1 MRMTLDELRAH
12 ALRTGAELI
21 VDGKHFNSARAQ
33 IDVKPIRP
41 APPPAI
47 AVPAPAAVPEQANF
61 TRADVERLLD
71 QAEARF
77 QQQLLMLTQMVQR
90 DREVD
95 DDAVPVDF
103 TPKYNSDGALTGVH
117 VNWQRMQ

>member
-12 ALRTGAELI
+12 ALRTGAELV
-21 VDGKHFNSARAQ
+21 VDGTRFNSARTQ
-33 IDVKPIRP
+33 IEPKLPRP

-47 AVPAPAAVPEQANF
+47 AVPAPAAVPEQTNF

-103 TPKYNSDGALTGVH
+103 TPKYNADGAITAVH